1 MENLFILNED
11 HIVDMFYK
19 ALCRYFEEKNIDMLD
34 KPIEEDNYDQGFYDR
49 NELRE
54 QLHVSYPT
62 LWRIEK
68 AGLLDSVKVGRRKLY
83 AKQDVNQLIESGKLA
98 NFNDVK

>member
-19 ALCRYFEEKNIDMLD
+19 ALCRYFEEKNIDMLE
-34 KPIEEDNYDQGFYDR
+34 KPIEEDNYGQGFYDR
-49 NELRE
+49 DEMCE
-54 QLHVSYPT
+54 QLHISYPT

-68 AGLLDSVKVGRRKLY
+68 AGLLKGLKVGRRKLY
-83 AKQDVNQLIESGKLA
+83 AKHDVAQLIESGKLE
-98 NFNDVK
+98 NFSVK